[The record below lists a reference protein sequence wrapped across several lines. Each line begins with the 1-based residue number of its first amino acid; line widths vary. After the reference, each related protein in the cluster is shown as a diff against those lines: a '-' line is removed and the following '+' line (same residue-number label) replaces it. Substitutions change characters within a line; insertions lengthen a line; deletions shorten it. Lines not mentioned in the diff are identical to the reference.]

1 MDVQAKINC
10 SLDDLIKFQRKAARG
25 PAVNGTAATPPK
37 IAAPQR
43 VNNKIGINKK
53 AQNIGRQRP
62 YSQRPQQQ
70 HQESFAG
77 MQQQQRQ
84 LFKQQQQQNRT
95 PTVVDKI
102 NLPLDAVI
110 AKQHQQQKRQLQQ
123 QTKPQQQQQQQLRQK
138 GRFAVGKKQQG
149 FIRRR
154 GGFVA
159 TRDDQRRGRA
169 DAATA
174 AALAIRSA
182 VGRSAA
188 AKSISATRP
197 RGGRQRT
204 ARQQVVETLKS
215 AAAFKPSAGAR
226 LKRRGS
232 PFIRHRANASLAAP
246 GGRRIGNGRLAL
258 RRQSLAGAALA
269 GASRTNTSLAR
280 RRPLGP
286 AAARHN
292 TNPVQ
297 AARSS
302 SSYPTRTG
310 YTTSPPV
317 ATRPMPVD
325 RRRPPSPTSTPAP
338 SFAADPEMLANIK
351 IMATLDTVPP
361 PLPQQRGAH
370 VAVPAAMQQQQQQ
383 EQQPPRAGAVL
394 IADSETLSSRFGY

>member
-37 IAAPQR
+37 KAAPQR

-53 AQNIGRQRP
+53 AQNTGRQRP
-62 YSQRPQQQ
+62 YTQRPQQQ
-70 HQESFAG
+70 HQESFSG
-77 MQQQQRQ
+77 KQQQRQ
-84 LFKQQQQQNRT
+84 LPKQQQQQNRT

-110 AKQHQQQKRQLQQ
+110 AKQHQQQRRQLQQ
-123 QTKPQQQQQQQLRQK
+123 QTKPQQQQQQLRQK

-226 LKRRGS
+226 LKRRSG
-232 PFIRHRANASLAAP
+232 PFISDRAKASLAAP
-246 GGRRIGNGRLAL
+246 GGRRLGNGRLAL
-258 RRQSLAGAALA
+258 RRQPLAGAALA
-269 GASRTNTSLAR
+269 GTSRTNTSLAR

-302 SSYPTRTG
+302 SSYPSRTG

-317 ATRPMPVD
+317 ATRPMPID
-325 RRRPPSPTSTPAP
+325 RRRPPSPTSTTAP

-394 IADSETLSSRFGY
+394 TADSETLSSRFGY